1 MTTITNVE
9 YYKALYNPLLSFKSL
24 KPEQKICV
32 EFSNYLREQT
42 IKKDFPYIWFHVPN
56 EFYRTQS
63 NKGGLFGNILS
74 AMGRIPGVSDYCFI
88 GKNNSFFIEFKTKYG
103 KLSPS
108 QLFFEKWTKD
118 KEIKYYVCRSARE
131 GIEVV
136 ERNILIAQTNALNIP
151 STASTTA

>member
-1 MTTITNVE
+1 MIKNVE
-9 YYKALYNPLLSFKSL
+9 FYKALCTPSVCFNRL

-42 IKKDFPYIWFHVPN
+42 MQKNFPYIWFHVPN
-56 EFYRTQS
+56 EFYRDSQK
-63 NKGGLFGNILS
+63 KGGLFGNILT
-74 AMGRIPGVSDYCFI
+74 AMGRIPGVADYCFI

-108 QLFFEKWTKD
+108 QNFFEKWANE
-118 KEIKYYVCRSARE
+118 KEINYFVCRSASE

-136 ERNILIAQTNALNIP
+136 ERNVLIAQINSINIP
-151 STASTTA
+151 LTTSPTT